1 MVMMLNPFMAA
12 FRSDPYPAYRALREA
27 DRVMWQEMM
36 QAWLVT
42 GYDEVQSILK
52 DHAHFSSERQRAS
65 NRLIAQLMEQQDSG
79 VMRRTATMLSVDP
92 PDHTRLRTLVNK
104 AFTPR
109 VVERM
114 RPHIQEIAD
123 GLLDAVSDPARLD
136 VVKDLA
142 IPLPIIVIAE
152 MLGVSPSDREQFKAW
167 STDIAGVLGSAMQ
180 PQDSI
185 QRAQSS
191 SEELASYFS
200 AIIEQRRKE
209 PKDDLIS
216 GLIAARDHG
225 DALSEDELL
234 ATCVLLL
241 VAGNETTTNLIGN
254 GTLALLRHPDAL
266 RQLQDDPGIIV
277 SAVEE
282 LLRFDGPVQATSRVV
297 LKDVEF
303 QGRHFKAGQV
313 VITFLGAA
321 NHDPAQFSEP
331 ERLDLT
337 RADNRHVAFGHG
349 IHFCLGAP
357 LARVEGQV
365 ALSTLLRRFPD
376 PEPDFDEPDWGN
388 SFILRGLKSL
398 PARSKAAASK

>member
-1 MVMMLNPFMAA
+1 MMLNPFMAA
-12 FRSDPYPAYRALREA
+12 FRSDPYPAYKALREA

-42 GYDEVQSILK
+42 GYAEVQSILK

-123 GLLDAVSDPARLD
+123 GLLDAVSEPARLD
-136 VVKDLA
+136 VVRDVA

-191 SEELASYFS
+191 SEELAAYFS

-297 LKDVEF
+297 LKDLEF
-303 QGRHFKAGQV
+303 QGRQFKVGQV

-376 PEPDFDEPDWGN
+376 TEPDFDEPDWGN

-398 PARSKAAASK
+398 PVRSKAAAPK

>member
-1 MVMMLNPFMAA
+1 MLNPFMAA